1 MLAPLHTRDGPL
13 HPTTDSCLHRR
24 EDVAEVQV
32 FASTGFTL
40 TELALQGERCF
51 EWATVD
57 MQAVYEVSM
66 IR

>member
-1 MLAPLHTRDGPL
+1 VL
-13 HPTTDSCLHRR
+13 LHRR
-24 EDVAEVQV
+24 ENVTEVQV
-32 FASTGFTL
+32 LASAGFTL

-57 MQAVYEVSM
+57 MQAVYDVSM